1 MSPPSTNAPV
11 GAVSAPSSSLGA
23 NLVTLAGIGLVAYG
37 VMFLVRNFTGFIELG
52 LTPEHVGGT
61 PEQIRAFSPRLF
73 NYISHLQVAV
83 AGFIIALGV
92 AVIALAWRGIRTGQR
107 WALWTAFLTP
117 VIGVG
122 LALPLHYVY
131 GIGTFGHLGLIYLDA
146 GILLIGTI
154 LAGRVLAR
162 PGTPRY
168 G

>member
-1 MSPPSTNAPV
+1 MSPPSTTSP
-11 GAVSAPSSSLGA
+11 GGAPSASSSGLGA

-37 VMFLVRNFTGFIELG
+37 LMFLVRNFTGFIELG

-61 PEQIRAFSPRLF
+61 PEQIQAFSPRLY

-83 AGFIIALGV
+83 AAFIIALGV

-107 WALWTAFLTP
+107 WALWTAFLAP

-146 GILLIGTI
+146 GILLVGTI
-154 LAGRVLAR
+154 LAGRAL
-162 PGTPRY
+162 PR
-168 G
+168 

>member
-1 MSPPSTNAPV
+1 M
-11 GAVSAPSSSLGA
+11 SAPSTITPGGAAAAAAPATLGA
-23 NLVTLAGIGLVAYG
+23 NLVTLAGVGLVVYG
-37 VMFLVRNFTGFIELG
+37 LMFLVRNFTGFIELG

-61 PEQIRAFSPRLF
+61 PEQIQAFSPRLY

-92 AVIALAWRGIRTGQR
+92 AVIALAWRGVRTGQR
-107 WALWTAFLTP
+107 WALWTAFVAP

-154 LAGRVLAR
+154 LAGRALAR
-162 PGTPRY
+162 
-168 G
+168 